1 MTRAE
6 VLEII
11 LANPGKDLF
20 ISCGGFIRL
29 HQPVS
34 KSKLL
39 KAAKFIHSH
48 RVSTYGEERPD
59 LARYLDRPN
68 GAKLLG
74 WHRQIVT
81 FDTEE
86 VTA

>member
-39 KAAKFIHSH
+39 KAAKFIH
-48 RVSTYGEERPD
+48 
-59 LARYLDRPN
+59 
-68 GAKLLG
+68 
-74 WHRQIVT
+74 
-81 FDTEE
+81 
-86 VTA
+86 